1 MYVNPEFQLLKS
13 VQLVWFFSVWA
24 KFASSDI
31 MILMFGFLFS
41 IHIVFSENR
50 VGHREWNVN
59 VCFFLVWYCK
69 RWKKKQEWCK
79 CRLNIYAQKDF
90 LFARNAEKS
99 APPQAFPA
107 SFDFGV
113 KIVKC
118 DWYWDNSKRVRL
130 NPKLI
135 KKMMK
140 NWNE

>member
-99 APPQAFPA
+99 APPPKPFQPRLILVWKLWNVIGTGIIVNAFVWTR
-107 SFDFGV
+107 S
-113 KIVKC
+113 
-118 DWYWDNSKRVRL
+118 
-130 NPKLI
+130 
-135 KKMMK
+135 
-140 NWNE
+140 